1 MKILKTEI
9 MTDGKL
15 KKHLGNERLKKKKCL
30 SRLINEVTKN

>member
-15 KKHLGNERLKKKKCL
+15 KKYLGNERLKKKML
-30 SRLINEVTKN
+30 E